1 MACLDKFKQRTN
13 FTSWDQQIKEGK
25 ELRNRDQ
32 DLALFWF
39 FLKICLVFAFKAV
52 QTFSLYPD
60 SERLSGTILQKETNQ
75 INSDWVKNKIPLP
88 ER

>member
-1 MACLDKFKQRTN
+1 MACLDKFKQRTK
-13 FTSWDQQIKEGK
+13 FICWDQQIKEGK

-32 DLALFWF
+32 DLALFLF
-39 FLKICLVFAFKAV
+39 FLKICLVFAFNAV
-52 QTFSLYPD
+52 QTLSLYPN
-60 SERLSGTILQKETNQ
+60 SERLSGTILQRETNQ